1 MPKKIQKAPI
11 GHVIIEKNTGYLREK
26 TEDGWR
32 RQHCV
37 IIERNT
43 GRKMKKNEQVHHK
56 NGIKDDN
63 RIENLEL
70 IDNSDHQKLEYKKG
84 TLGICK
90 HLKKMRVERKK
101 FSDENIKYCQNCG
114 KKMVFESKKYI
125 KWDKKL
131 FLNLKTCGCK
141 KKKTKNY

>member
-1 MPKKIQKAPI
+1 MPKTIGCAKI
-11 GHVIIEKNTGYLREK
+11 GHVIIEKHTGYLREK
-26 TEDGWR
+26 TKNGWR
-32 RQHCV
+32 RQHCLV
-37 IIERNT
+37 MENHI
-43 GRKMKKNEQVHHK
+43 GRKLRKNEQVHHK

-70 IDNSDHQKLEYKKG
+70 MDNSEHQKMEYKSG
-84 TLGICK
+84 NLGICK
-90 HLKKMRVERKK
+90 HLKKMRRERKK

-114 KKMVFESKKYI
+114 KEMVFESKKYI

-141 KKKTKNY
+141 KKKT